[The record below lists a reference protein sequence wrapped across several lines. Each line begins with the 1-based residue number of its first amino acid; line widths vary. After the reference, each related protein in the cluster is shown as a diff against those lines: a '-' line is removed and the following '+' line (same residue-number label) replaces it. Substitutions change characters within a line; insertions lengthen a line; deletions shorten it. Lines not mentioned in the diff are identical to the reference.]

1 MKKNV
6 FKRALCLACCL
17 SLTLGFFVYKPPKA
31 DAYFGVASSA
41 LGGAIIGTIV
51 RATTAYYSAV
61 DASQNDFLNSIGRLV
76 DNFISDNSDTISETT
91 ESFAGVIGGG
101 VTRRSD
107 GLIQFSSAAG
117 RYVAQFLNWL
127 QNDKLTVASPSYTYT
142 GKRLLPL
149 AAQSGGGYISS
160 AYCEPLWDEDG
171 NNATYR
177 VSNINVTDEWFPILD
192 ASSDPIYVTNGDR
205 AYPLGVRQNERYY
218 NSTGRV
224 DLLYNAGHAEYTP
237 GTRFSADV
245 KYDAFQICVF
255 GKDYLGYVLRTT
267 TGALDGY
274 IIRERTLGSIL
285 GASEFT
291 GSSVSVTALDSY
303 QTVPLDIDTTQ
314 AVVLSPNI
322 DDFNLDNATLATSAL
337 VSSLMAGTVVPTVSV
352 DVAQDVP
359 GVDTGTDIVVPGADA
374 ELLDWTKYIAQ
385 NLAAIPQAIADA
397 IAAIFVPDANLIN
410 DITGAFNAKFG
421 FVETLKTVGDDLLGM
436 TADTE
441 PPAVWLHLEDAEG
454 NVRYGDAVL
463 ALDLTWYSRYKADV
477 DRILGGFLWL
487 CYLWLLFKRAPN
499 ILAGMGLTEA
509 PPARSSDDGR

>member
-31 DAYFGVASSA
+31 DAYFGTVAAS

-51 RATTAYYSAV
+51 RATTAYYAFE
-61 DASQNDFLNSIGRLV
+61 DATENDFLLSIGRLI
-76 DNFISDNSDTISETT
+76 DDYISDNSETITESA
-91 ESFAGVIGGG
+91 ESFAGVVGGG
-101 VTRRSD
+101 ATRRSD
-107 GLIQFSSAAG
+107 GLVQLSSTAG
-117 RYVAQFLNWL
+117 RYTAEFLAWL
-127 QNDKLTVASPSYTYT
+127 QNRKLTVDSPTYTYT
-142 GKRLLPL
+142 GRRLLPL
-149 AAQSGGGYISS
+149 YDGGYVS
-160 AYCEPLWDEDG
+160 AGYVGPVWDEDG
-171 NNATYR
+171 NNASYPRHMISLGSTWFDFNTEVNLVNTSGKIIGLEAY
-177 VSNINVTDEWFPILD
+177 TDED
-192 ASSDPIYVTNGDR
+192 
-205 AYPLGVRQNERYY
+205 YPGHVFIRRPL
-218 NSTGRV
+218 STGV
-224 DLLYNAGHAEYTP
+224 GFTP
-237 GTRFSADV
+237 EDRGFSSNLSWVAWQP
-245 KYDAFQICVF
+245 AVF
-255 GKDYLGYVLRTT
+255 GKDRLGYILK
-267 TGALDGY
+267 LSDGSL
-274 IIRERTLGSIL
+274 ERYSVSTKTLKAYMGTDT
-285 GASEFT
+285 FT

-303 QTVPLDIDTTQ
+303 QTVPVDIDTTQ

-322 DDFNLDNATLATSAL
+322 DDFNLDDTTLATSAL
-337 VSSLMAGTVVPTVSV
+337 VSSLISGTVVPTVSV

-454 NVRYGDAVL
+454 KVRYGDAVL

-487 CYLWLLFKRAPN
+487 AYLLLLFKRAPN